1 MDIKEGEFKT
11 FYYGGFVQDHETY
24 KKGRKEGVAEEFYAD
39 KKLKHK
45 TIFKKGEIIE
55 EYKYD
60 EHGRETYS
68 FGAPEGKEGE
78 KEDDDV
84 MSGQGKSKKKKKK
97 K

>member
-1 MDIKEGEFKT
+1 M
-11 FYYGGFVQDHETY
+11 
-24 KKGRKEGVAEEFYAD
+24 
-39 KKLKHK
+39 KHK

-60 EHGRETYS
+60 EHGKETYS
-68 FGAPEGKEGE
+68 FGAPEGKDGE

-84 MSGQGKSKKKKKK
+84 MSGQSKVKKKKKK